1 MKTRRRLP
9 ELSLVPGIA
18 AVLFLAVAP
27 LRAATPATGT
37 LSESNP
43 TVTWSGPLLA
53 PTAGPCGSDSEATCD
68 NFKLTIVPPSAAY
81 GPYLVEVHLQPQGD
95 WDLELYDPSHGS
107 AGGSGNGPGQLEV
120 AFLVNP
126 PSGVYT
132 IVASPY
138 SPLPGTDGN
147 SYTASATLRKDVVV
161 SARQGTEPISF
172 ANYHAPAPLGTSAGE
187 PSIGVSWKTGNVF
200 IEAITQTLR
209 VAFND
214 CYVPALASWADKS
227 APTSAT
233 SFDPI
238 LFTDSRTGRTVVS
251 QLISSAGVVPVP
263 GDGCSLSSFSDDDG
277 ETWIPSEGCGT
288 PGGYDHQSVGGGPF
302 HAPLTRDPAG
312 PVYPNAVYYCSQ
324 EGVTAFCARS
334 DDGGLTYGP
343 GVPIYTS
350 ECGGLHGHVKVSP
363 ADGTVYVPNK
373 SCFGDNTANQGVV
386 VSEDSG
392 LTWSVRRIP
401 FSIPGANDPS
411 VGIAADG
418 TVYFGY
424 QNGDGRPKIA
434 ISHDRGLNWT
444 DAGDV
449 GTPFGIQNTSFPVMT
464 AGDAERAAFSF
475 LGTPAAGNFQS
486 AGFDGVWH
494 LYSSHTYDGGLTW
507 TTVDA
512 TPNDPVQRGCI
523 WLQGGSNPC
532 RNLLD
537 FMDSTVDK
545 VGRVLVGYADGC
557 VGTCVQ
563 GTSVTH
569 ASVATIGRQTSG
581 RRLFAAGDSVPP
593 PSVCAP
599 LALDDSATTPENTPV
614 KIAVVANDQDGRSP
628 PLTITG
634 VTQPANGSAAVNGD
648 GTITYTPNNNFNTFD
663 RNPDTFTY
671 TIQNG
676 QGLSATANVGV
687 TVTQFCPLAPGARFF
702 DSLDPQTAVYTTSST
717 RSVGGW
723 SVTTDPTAHSL
734 SHAWVVLDD
743 QPGIPALT
751 QKDDTLILPSL
762 GLSSSSV
769 MNFWHNFDFAR
780 FPGPQGVFS
789 IRYESGGV
797 LEISA
802 DGGTV
807 WKDLGPYIT
816 AGSYNGTVDSA
827 ATSPIAGRRAWV
839 GSSDGDLVAG
849 RADAMKQVSVNLGA
863 AIQALYGVTQLP
875 QGLIR
880 FRLGGTFQILIGG
893 VQGSGWGV
901 DDIEVTNTLVVSSC
915 DHPPIVK
922 DDTANTTT
930 ARPVTIAVLAN
941 DFDPDGDAMT
951 VTGVTKP
958 AHGTAVINGGA
969 PNNTVNYTSSSGF
982 TGTDSFSYTVSDGK
996 GGTAS
1001 ARVTVAVSTPPNRPP
1016 VAVDDTATTT
1026 KNKSVTI
1033 AVLTNDSDPDG
1044 DPLTIT
1050 SVSIASNGSVT
1061 AAATR
1066 VTYAPNKNFL
1076 GTDSFTYSITDGRGG
1091 TASAR
1096 VTVSVVEGANQKP
1109 KAMDDTAT
1117 TVAGRPVTVNV
1128 VANDTDPDG
1137 DTLAATGVT
1146 QPSNGMAV
1154 TNGDGTVT
1162 YSPNSG
1168 FTGADAFH
1176 YTVSDGRGGTA
1187 TARVSVTVQA
1197 TAPPPNSEAEGN
1209 GSVSD
1214 GNGGRNAFSFRA
1226 QSQQGSVGG
1235 DIAYASD
1242 LSGIDLTG
1250 TVEVLQMAAN
1260 AADFSGPCA
1269 LGAKKTP
1276 CRFAVHAEDNGTP
1289 GAGSDRFR
1297 IQVYNAK
1304 GVLIHQVSTTLLDG
1318 DIRFGG
1324 N

>member
-1 MKTRRRLP
+1 MKTRRLLP
-9 ELSLVPGIA
+9 KPLLIPGIA
-18 AVLFLAVAP
+18 AILCLTVLP

-53 PTAGPCGSDSEATCD
+53 PTGGPCGSDNSADCD

-81 GPYLVEVHLQPQGD
+81 GPYLVEVHLLPQGD
-95 WDLELYDPSHGS
+95 WDLEIYDPNHGS
-107 AGGSGNGPGQLEV
+107 AGGSGNGAGQLEV

-126 PSGVYT
+126 AGGVYT
-132 IVASPY
+132 IVADPF

-147 SYTASATLRKDVVV
+147 SYTASATLRKDVIV
-161 SARQGTEPISF
+161 SATQGTEPISF

-263 GDGCSLSSFSDDDG
+263 GDGCSLSSYTDDDG

-312 PVYPNAVYYCSQ
+312 PVYSDAVYYCSQ

-373 SCFGDNTANQGVV
+373 SCFGNSTANQAVV
-386 VSEDSG
+386 VSEDNG
-392 LTWSVRRIP
+392 LTWSVRMIP

-411 VGIAADG
+411 LGIGADG
-418 TVYFGY
+418 TIYFGY
-424 QNGDGRPKIA
+424 QNGDGRPKVA

-444 DAGDV
+444 DVGDV
-449 GTPFGIQNTSFPVMT
+449 GTPFGIQNTSFPVVT
-464 AGDAERAAFSF
+464 AGDADRAAFSF
-475 LGTPAAGNFQS
+475 LGTPSAGNFQS

-537 FMDSTVDK
+537 FMDSTADK

-563 GTSVTH
+563 SPPNTRS
-569 ASVATIGRQTSG
+569 SIATIARQTSG
-581 RRLFAAGDSVPP
+581 RRLFLDGDSVPP

-599 LALDDSATTPENTPV
+599 LAVDDSATTAENTPV
-614 KIAVVANDQDGRSP
+614 IIAVLANDQDGRSP

-634 VTQPANGSAAVNGD
+634 VTQPANGSAVINAG

-663 RNPDTFTY
+663 RDPDTFTY

-676 QGLSATANVGV
+676 QGLSATANVSV
-687 TVTQFCPLAPGARFF
+687 RVTQFCPLAPGARFF
-702 DSLDPQTAVYTTSST
+702 DNLDPQTAVYATSST
-717 RSVGGW
+717 RSIGGW
-723 SVTTDPTAHSL
+723 SVTTDPTAHSA

-751 QKDDTLILPSL
+751 QKNDTLTLPSL

-780 FPGPQGVFS
+780 FPGPSGVFS

-802 DGGTV
+802 DGGTI
-807 WKDLGPYIT
+807 WKDLGLYIT
-816 AGSYNGTVDSA
+816 TGGYNGTVDTGA
-827 ATSPIAGRRAWV
+827 QSPIAGRKAWV

-863 AIQALYGVTQLP
+863 AIQALYSATQLP

-893 VQGSGWGV
+893 IQGSGWGV
-901 DDIEVTNTLVVSSC
+901 DDIEVTNTLVVSTC
-915 DHPPIVK
+915 NHPPIVK

-930 ARPVTIAVLAN
+930 AKPVTIAVLAN
-941 DFDPDGDAMT
+941 DFDPDGDPIT

-958 AHGTAVINGGA
+958 ANGTAVVNGTA
-969 PNNTVNYTSSSGF
+969 PNNTVTYTSKTGF
-982 TGTDSFSYTVSDGK
+982 TGTDAFTYTVSDGK

-1001 ARVTVAVSTPPNRPP
+1001 ARVTVTVSTAPNHPP

-1033 AVLTNDSDPDG
+1033 AVLANDSDPDG

-1050 SVSIASNGSVT
+1050 SVSVASNGSVT
-1061 AAATR
+1061 ATATK
-1066 VTYAPNKNFL
+1066 VTYTPNRNFL
-1076 GTDSFTYSITDGRGG
+1076 GTDGFTYSITDGRGG
-1091 TASAR
+1091 TASAH
-1096 VTVSVVEGANQKP
+1096 VTVNVVEGANHKP
-1109 KAMDDTAT
+1109 KAMDDNAT
-1117 TVAGRPVTVNV
+1117 TLAGRPVTINV
-1128 VANDTDPDG
+1128 VANDTDADG
-1137 DTLAATGVT
+1137 DTLAATSVT

-1168 FTGADAFH
+1168 FTGTDAFH

-1209 GSVSD
+1209 GSISD
-1214 GNGGRNAFSFRA
+1214 GNGGRNAFSFLA

-1235 DIAYASD
+1235 EIEYSSD
-1242 LSGIDLTG
+1242 FSGIDLTG
-1250 TVEVLQMAAN
+1250 TVQVLQMAAN
-1260 AADFSGPCA
+1260 AADFSGPCT
-1269 LGAKKTP
+1269 LGPTKTA
-1276 CRFAVHAEDNGTP
+1276 CRFAAHAEDNATP

-1297 IQVYNAK
+1297 IQVYNVK
-1304 GVLIHQVSTTLLDG
+1304 GVLIHQADGTLIDG

>member
-1 MKTRRRLP
+1 MRDIPYWRSALLRPIVAADRSLSTEGVKMKTRRLLP
-9 ELSLVPGIA
+9 KPLVA
-18 AVLFLAVAP
+18 AGFAAGLLLAVAP
-27 LRAATPATGT
+27 LHAATPATGT

-43 TVTWSGPLLA
+43 TVTWSGPFLP
-53 PTAGPCGSDSEATCD
+53 PTAGPCGSDNEATCD
-68 NFKLTIVPPSAAY
+68 NFRLTIVPPSAAY
-81 GPYLVEVHLQPQGD
+81 GPYLVEVHLAPQGD
-95 WDLELYDPSHGS
+95 WDLELYDPSHGN
-107 AGGSGNGPGQLEV
+107 AGGSGNGAGQLETV
-120 AFLVNP
+120 FLVNAV
-126 PSGVYT
+126 GGIYT
-132 IVASPY
+132 VSAAPFSN
-138 SPLPGTDGN
+138 LPGTDGN
-147 SYTASATLRKDVVV
+147 SYAAWAMLRKDNIV
-161 SARQGTEPISF
+161 SATQGSEPITFS
-172 ANYHAPAPLGTSAGE
+172 NYHAPAPLGVSAGE
-187 PSIGVSWKTGNVF
+187 PSIGVNWTTGNVF

-209 VAFND
+209 VSFND
-214 CYVPALASWADKS
+214 CYIPALASWADKS

-251 QLISSAGVVPVP
+251 QLITTAGVTGLP
-263 GDGCSLSSFSDDDG
+263 GEGCSLSSFSDDDG
-277 ETWIPSEGCGT
+277 ETWIPSKGCGT

-302 HAPLTRDPAG
+302 HAPLTRDPTL
-312 PVYPNAVYYCSQ
+312 PVYPDAVYYCSQ
-324 EGVTAFCARS
+324 SGVTAFCARS

-373 SCFGDNTANQGVV
+373 SCFGDNTANQGVA
-386 VSEDSG
+386 VSEDNG
-392 LTWSVRRIP
+392 LTWSIRRVP

-424 QNGDGRPKIA
+424 QNGDGRAKVA
-434 ISHDRGLNWT
+434 ISRDRGLNWT
-444 DAGDV
+444 DVGDV
-449 GTPFGIQNTSFPVMT
+449 GTPFGIQNIAFPVVT
-464 AGDAERAAFSF
+464 AGDSGRAAFSF

-507 TTVDA
+507 TTADA

-523 WLQGGSNPC
+523 WMQGGSNPC

-563 GTSVTH
+563 GASITR
-569 ASVATIGRQTSG
+569 ASVASIARQTSG
-581 RRLFAAGDSVPP
+581 RRLFASGDAVPP

-599 LALDDSATTPENTPV
+599 LALDDSATTNENTPV
-614 KIAVVANDQDGRSP
+614 TVAVLANDQDGRSP
-628 PLTITG
+628 PLTITS
-634 VTQPANGSAAVNGD
+634 VTQTPNGSAAINSN
-648 GTITYTPNNNFNTFD
+648 GTITYTPKNNFNNFD
-663 RNPDTFTY
+663 KDPDTFSY
-671 TIQNG
+671 TVQNG
-676 QGLSATANVGV
+676 QGLSASANVSV

-702 DSLDPQTAVYTTSST
+702 DNLDPQTSVYTASST

-743 QPGIPALT
+743 QPVIPALT
-751 QKDDTLILPSL
+751 QKDDTLSLPSL

-780 FPGPQGVFS
+780 FPGPSGVFS

-816 AGSYNGTVDSA
+816 AGSYSGTVDSA

-839 GSSDGDLVAG
+839 GSSDGDLLAG
-849 RADAMKQVSVNLGA
+849 RADTMKPVSVNLGA
-863 AIQALYGVTQLP
+863 AIQALYGVAQVP

-880 FRLGGTFQILIGG
+880 FRLGGTFQALIGG
-893 VQGSGWGV
+893 IQGRGWGV
-901 DDIEVTNTLVVSSC
+901 DDMEVTNTLAVSSC

-930 ARPVTIAVLAN
+930 AKPVTIAVLAN
-941 DFDPDGDAMT
+941 DFDPDGDPMT
-951 VTGVTKP
+951 VTAVTKP
-958 AHGTAVINGGA
+958 AHGTAVINGAA
-969 PNNTVNYTSSSGF
+969 PNDTVNYSSSSGF
-982 TGTDSFSYTVSDGK
+982 TGTDTFSYTGSDGK

-1001 ARVTVAVSTPPNRPP
+1001 ARVTVTVSTPPNHPP
-1016 VAVDDTATTT
+1016 VAADDTASTT

-1033 AVLTNDSDPDG
+1033 AVLANDSDPDG

-1050 SVSIASNGSVT
+1050 AVSTASNGSVT
-1061 AAATR
+1061 AAATK
-1066 VTYAPNKNFL
+1066 VTYTPNKNFL

-1091 TASAR
+1091 IASAR
-1096 VTVSVVEGANQKP
+1096 VTVSVVEGANHQP
-1109 KAMDDTAT
+1109 RTMDDTAT
-1117 TVAGRPVTVNV
+1117 TLHGRPVTVNV
-1128 VANDTDPDG
+1128 EANDTDADG
-1137 DTLAATGVT
+1137 A
-1146 QPSNGMAV
+1146 
-1154 TNGDGTVT
+1154 
-1162 YSPNSG
+1162 
-1168 FTGADAFH
+1168 
-1176 YTVSDGRGGTA
+1176 
-1187 TARVSVTVQA
+1187 
-1197 TAPPPNSEAEGN
+1197 
-1209 GSVSD
+1209 
-1214 GNGGRNAFSFRA
+1214 GGRNGFSFLA
-1226 QSQQGSVGG
+1226 QSQQGNVGG
-1235 DIAYASD
+1235 EIDYASD
-1242 LSGIDLTG
+1242 SSGIDLTG
-1250 TVEVLQMAAN
+1250 TVEVLQVAVN
-1260 AADFSGPCA
+1260 AADFSGPCT

-1276 CRFAVHAEDNGTP
+1276 CRFAAHAEDNGTP

-1297 IQVYNAK
+1297 IQVYNVK
-1304 GVLIHQVSTTLLDG
+1304 GILIHQSDGTLLDG

>member
-1 MKTRRRLP
+1 M
-9 ELSLVPGIA
+9 
-18 AVLFLAVAP
+18 
-27 LRAATPATGT
+27 
-37 LSESNP
+37 
-43 TVTWSGPLLA
+43 
-53 PTAGPCGSDSEATCD
+53 
-68 NFKLTIVPPSAAY
+68 
-81 GPYLVEVHLQPQGD
+81 
-95 WDLELYDPSHGS
+95 
-107 AGGSGNGPGQLEV
+107 
-120 AFLVNP
+120 
-126 PSGVYT
+126 
-132 IVASPY
+132 
-138 SPLPGTDGN
+138 
-147 SYTASATLRKDVVV
+147 
-161 SARQGTEPISF
+161 
-172 ANYHAPAPLGTSAGE
+172 
-187 PSIGVSWKTGNVF
+187 
-200 IEAITQTLR
+200 
-209 VAFND
+209 
-214 CYVPALASWADKS
+214 
-227 APTSAT
+227 
-233 SFDPI
+233 
-238 LFTDSRTGRTVVS
+238 
-251 QLISSAGVVPVP
+251 
-263 GDGCSLSSFSDDDG
+263 
-277 ETWIPSEGCGT
+277 
-288 PGGYDHQSVGGGPF
+288 
-302 HAPLTRDPAG
+302 
-312 PVYPNAVYYCSQ
+312 YYCSQ

-363 ADGTVYVPNK
+363 VDGTVYVPNK

-386 VSEDSG
+386 VSEDNG

-401 FSIPGANDPS
+401 FSFPGANDPS
-411 VGIAADG
+411 VGIGADG

-449 GTPFGIQNTSFPVMT
+449 GTPFGIQNTSFPVVT
-464 AGDAERAAFSF
+464 AGDADRAAFSF
-475 LGTPAAGNFQS
+475 LGTPTAGNFQS
-486 AGFDGVWH
+486 AGFGGVWH

-523 WLQGGSNPC
+523 WMQGGSNPC

-557 VGTCVQ
+557 VGTCIQ
-563 GTSVTH
+563 GSSITR

-614 KIAVVANDQDGRSP
+614 RIAVLANDQDGRSP

-663 RNPDTFTY
+663 RGPDTFTY

-676 QGLSATANVGV
+676 QGLSASANVGV
-687 TVTQFCPLAPGARFF
+687 AVTQFCPLAPGARFF
-702 DSLDPQTAVYTTSST
+702 DNLDPQTAVYTTSST

-734 SHAWVVLDD
+734 SHDWVVLDD

-751 QKDDTLILPSL
+751 QKDDTLTLPSL

-780 FPGPQGVFS
+780 FPGPPGVFTV
-789 IRYESGGV
+789 RYESGGV

-807 WKDLGPYIT
+807 WRDFGPYIT
-816 AGSYNGTVDSA
+816 AGGYNGTVDSA
-827 ATSPIAGRRAWV
+827 ATSPIAGRQAWV
-839 GSSDGDLVAG
+839 GSSDGDLLAG
-849 RADAMKQVSVNLGA
+849 RADAMHLVSVNLGA
-863 AIQALYGVTQLP
+863 AIQALYGVAQVP

-880 FRLGGTFQILIGG
+880 FRLGGTFQVLIGG
-893 VQGSGWGV
+893 IQGSGWGV
-901 DDIEVTNTLVVSSC
+901 DDIEVTNTLVVSQC

-941 DFDPDGDAMT
+941 DFDPDGDPMT
-951 VTGVTKP
+951 VTAVSRP
-958 AHGTAVINGGA
+958 AHGTAVINGSA

-982 TGTDSFSYTVSDGK
+982 TGTDSFSYTVSDG
-996 GGTAS
+996 
-1001 ARVTVAVSTPPNRPP
+1001 
-1016 VAVDDTATTT
+1016 
-1026 KNKSVTI
+1026 
-1033 AVLTNDSDPDG
+1033 
-1044 DPLTIT
+1044 
-1050 SVSIASNGSVT
+1050 
-1061 AAATR
+1061 
-1066 VTYAPNKNFL
+1066 
-1076 GTDSFTYSITDGRGG
+1076 RGG
-1091 TASAR
+1091 TASAKSHR
-1096 VTVSVVEGANQKP
+1096 RGLDTTQPSAGGRGRHGDDDEEQVGHDRRARQRLRPGRRPADDHVRFGRLQRIGHGGRDESDLHAEPQLPRHRLLQLLDHRRPRRHGLGARHRQCRRGGEP
-1109 KAMDDTAT
+1109 QAQGDGRHGDYGGGP
-1117 TVAGRPVTVNV
+1117 AGHCQRRGQRHR
-1128 VANDTDPDG
+1128 PDG
-1137 DTLAATGVT
+1137 DTLAATSVT

-1187 TARVSVTVQA
+1187 TARVSMTVQA
-1197 TAPPPNSEAEGN
+1197 TSPPPNSQAEGN

-1214 GNGGRNAFSFRA
+1214 GAGGKNGFSFLA
-1226 QSQQGSVGG
+1226 QSQQGHVGG
-1235 DIAYASD
+1235 EIDYASD
-1242 LSGIDLTG
+1242 SSGVDLTG

-1260 AADFSGPCA
+1260 AADFSGPCT

-1276 CRFAVHAEDNGTP
+1276 CRFAVHAEDNATP

-1297 IQVYNAK
+1297 IQVYNVK
-1304 GVLIHQVSTTLLDG
+1304 GILIHQTDGTLLDG

-1324 N
+1324 NCRNPRRTRGGPARPSPVWIPVAGGEHEGTLPVPARSVLRRGLARLRRPESSMLARC

>member
-1 MKTRRRLP
+1 MRIQRSFRRI
-9 ELSLVPGIA
+9 SQAAGIA
-18 AVLFLAVAP
+18 AVLLLGVAP

-37 LSESNP
+37 LSESSP
-43 TVTWSGPLLA
+43 TVAWSGPFLA
-53 PTAGPCGSDSEATCD
+53 PTAGPCGSDNNAGCD
-68 NFKLTIVPPSAAY
+68 NYKLTIVAPSAAY
-81 GPYLVEVHLQPQGD
+81 GPYLVEVHLAPQGD
-95 WDLELYDPSHGS
+95 WDLEIYDPSHGS

-147 SYTASATLRKDVVV
+147 SYTASAILRKDIVTP
-161 SARQGTEPISF
+161 ARQGSEAITF
-172 ANYHAPAPLGTSAGE
+172 ANYHAPAPLGTSSGE
-187 PSIGVSWKTGNVF
+187 PSIGVNWKTGNVF

-238 LFTDSRTGRTVVS
+238 LFTDSKTGRTVVS

-263 GDGCSLSSFSDDDG
+263 GDGCSLSSYTDDDG

-302 HAPLTRDPAG
+302 HAPLTRDPSLPA
-312 PVYPNAVYYCSQ
+312 YPNAVYYCSQ

-343 GVPIYTS
+343 GVPMYTS

-363 ADGTVYVPNK
+363 SDGTVYVPNK
-373 SCFGDNTANQGVV
+373 SCFGNNTANQAVL

-392 LTWSVRRIP
+392 LTWTVRPIP

-411 VGIAADG
+411 LGIGADG

-424 QNGDGRPKIA
+424 QNGDGRPKMA
-434 ISHDRGLNWT
+434 ISRDRGLNWT

-449 GTPFGIQNTSFPVMT
+449 GTPFGIQNTSFPVVT
-464 AGDAERAAFSF
+464 AGDADRAAFSF
-475 LGTPAAGNFQS
+475 LGTPTGGNFQS
-486 AGFDGVWH
+486 AGFTGVWH

-523 WLQGGSNPC
+523 WMQGGSNPC

-557 VGTCVQ
+557 VDNCVQ
-563 GTSVTH
+563 GALTH
-569 ASVATIGRQTSG
+569 ASVATIARQTAG
-581 RRLFAAGDSVPP
+581 RRLFAAGDSEPP
-593 PSVCAP
+593 PSTCAP
-599 LALDDSATTPENTPV
+599 QALDDSATTAENTPV
-614 KIAVVANDQDGRSP
+614 KVAVLANDQDGRSP

-634 VTQPANGSAAVNGD
+634 VTQPANGSAAANGD

-663 RNPDTFTY
+663 RDPDTFTY
-671 TIQNG
+671 TIQNAH
-676 QGLSATANVGV
+676 GLSATANVNV
-687 TVTQFCPLAPGARFF
+687 RVTQYCPLVPGARFF
-702 DSLDPQTAVYTTSST
+702 DTLDPQTAVYTTSST
-717 RSVGGW
+717 RSIGGW
-723 SVTTDPTAHSL
+723 SVMTDPTAHSS
-734 SHAWVVLDD
+734 SHAWVALDD
-743 QPGIPALT
+743 QPGNPTLT
-751 QKDDTLILPSL
+751 QKDDTLTLPSL

-780 FPGPQGVFS
+780 FPGPSGVLS
-789 IRYESGGV
+789 VRYESGGV

-802 DGGTV
+802 DGGNV

-816 AGSYNGTVDSA
+816 AGGYNGTVDA
-827 ATSPIAGRRAWV
+827 AAVCPVAGRRAWV

-849 RADAMKQVSVNLGA
+849 RADAMKPVSVNLGA
-863 AIQALYGVTQLP
+863 AIQALYGVTQVP

-880 FRLGGTFQILIGG
+880 FRLGGTYQILIGG
-893 VQGSGWGV
+893 IQGSGWGV

-930 ARPVTIAVLAN
+930 AKSVTIAVLAN
-941 DFDPDGDAMT
+941 DFDPDGDPMT
-951 VTGVTKP
+951 VTAVTRP
-958 AHGTAVINGGA
+958 ANGTAVINGTA
-969 PNNTVNYTSSSGF
+969 PNNTVTYTSKTGF
-982 TGTDSFSYTVSDGK
+982 TGADTFSYTVSDGK
-996 GGTAS
+996 GATAS
-1001 ARVTVAVSTPPNRPP
+1001 AKVTVTVSTPPNHPP
-1016 VAVDDTATTT
+1016 VAADDSALTS
-1026 KNKSVTI
+1026 KNKAVAI
-1033 AVLTNDSDPDG
+1033 AVLANDSDPDG
-1044 DPLTIT
+1044 DPLTIA
-1050 SVSIASNGSVT
+1050 SVST
-1061 AAATR
+1061 AANGTVAASATR
-1066 VTYAPNKNFL
+1066 VTYTPNKNFL
-1076 GTDSFTYSITDGRGG
+1076 GTDGFTYTITDGRGG
-1091 TASAR
+1091 SASAR
-1096 VTVSVVEGANQKP
+1096 VTVSVVEGANHPP
-1109 KAMDDTAT
+1109 KAMNDTAT
-1117 TVAGRPVTVNV
+1117 TTQGRPVTIPVA
-1128 VANDTDPDG
+1128 ANDTDADG
-1137 DTLAATGVT
+1137 DTLTASSVT

-1154 TNGDGTVT
+1154 TNGNGSVT

-1168 FTGADAFH
+1168 FTGTDQFQ
-1176 YTVSDGRGGTA
+1176 YTVSDGRGGSA
-1187 TARVSVTVQA
+1187 TARVMVTVQA
-1197 TAPPPNSEAEGN
+1197 APPPPASQAEGN
-1209 GSVSD
+1209 GSISD
-1214 GNGGRNAFSFRA
+1214 GNGGRNGFSFLV

-1235 DIAYASD
+1235 EIQYASNS
-1242 LSGIDLTG
+1242 SGIDLTG
-1250 TVEVLQMAAN
+1250 TAEVLQMAAN
-1260 AADFSGPCA
+1260 AADFSGPCT

-1276 CRFAVHAEDNGTP
+1276 CRFAIHAEDNGTP
-1289 GAGSDRFR
+1289 GAGADRFR
-1297 IQVYNAK
+1297 IQVYNVK
-1304 GVLIHQVSTTLLDG
+1304 GILIHSADGALVDG

>member
-1 MKTRRRLP
+1 MKTRRSLP
-9 ELSLVPGIA
+9 KPLVAAGIA

-43 TVTWSGPLLA
+43 TVTWSGPLLV
-53 PTAGPCGSDSEATCD
+53 PTAGPCGSDNEATCD

-81 GPYLVEVHLQPQGD
+81 GPYLVEVHLAPQGD

-126 PSGVYT
+126 AGGIYT

-161 SARQGTEPISF
+161 PARQGSEPISF

-214 CYVPALASWADKS
+214 CYVPAVASWADKS

-238 LFTDSRTGRTVVS
+238 LFTDSVTGRTVVS
-251 QLISSAGVVPVP
+251 QLITSAAVVSAP
-263 GDGCSLSSFSDDDG
+263 GDGCSLSSYSDDDG

-288 PGGYDHQSVGGGPF
+288 PGGYDHQSVGGGPY

-373 SCFGDNTANQGVV
+373 SCFGDNTANQGVA
-386 VSEDSG
+386 VSEDNG
-392 LTWSVRRIP
+392 LTWSIRRVP

-424 QNGDGRPKIA
+424 QNGDGRAKVA
-434 ISHDRGLNWT
+434 ISRDRGLNWT
-444 DAGDV
+444 DVGDV
-449 GTPFGIQNTSFPVMT
+449 GTPFGIQNTAFPVVT
-464 AGDAERAAFSF
+464 AGDSGRAAFSF

-507 TTVDA
+507 TTADA

-523 WLQGGSNPC
+523 WMQGGSNPC

-563 GTSVTH
+563 GASITR
-569 ASVATIGRQTSG
+569 ASVASIARQTSG
-581 RRLFAAGDSVPP
+581 RRLFASGDAVPP

-614 KIAVVANDQDGRSP
+614 TIAVLANDQDGRSP

-634 VTQPANGSAAVNGD
+634 VTQPANGTAALNAG

-663 RNPDTFTY
+663 RGPDTFTY

-676 QGLSATANVGV
+676 QGLSASANVGV
-687 TVTQFCPLAPGARFF
+687 AVTQFCPLTPGARFF
-702 DSLDPQTAVYTTSST
+702 DTLDPQTAVYATSST

-723 SVTTDPTAHSL
+723 SVTTDPMAHSS
-734 SHAWVVLDD
+734 SHAWVALDD
-743 QPGIPALT
+743 QPGVPTLT
-751 QKDDTLILPSL
+751 QKDDTLMLPSL
-762 GLSSSSV
+762 GISSSSV

-780 FPGPQGVFS
+780 FPGLSVLQTAT
-789 IRYESGGV
+789 YESGGV
-797 LEISA
+797 LEISG
-802 DGGTV
+802 DGGTT
-807 WKDLGPYIT
+807 WKDLGPYLT
-816 AGSYNGTVDSA
+816 TGGYNGTVDSGA
-827 ATSPIAGRRAWV
+827 QSPIAGRRAWV
-839 GSSDGDLVAG
+839 GSSDGDLVVG
-849 RADAMKQVSVNLGA
+849 RLDAMKPVSVNLGA
-863 AIQALYGVTQLP
+863 AIQALFGATQVP
-875 QGLIR
+875 TALIR
-880 FRLGGTFQILIGG
+880 FRLGGTFQILEGG
-893 VQGSGWGV
+893 IQGIGWGV
-901 DDIEVTNTLVVSSC
+901 DDIEVTNTLVVSTC

-922 DDTANTTT
+922 NDTANTTT
-930 ARPVTIAVLAN
+930 AKPVTIAVLAN
-941 DFDPDGDAMT
+941 DFDPDGDPMT
-951 VTGVTKP
+951 VTAVTRP
-958 AHGTAVINGGA
+958 AHGTAVINGSA

-982 TGTDSFSYTVSDGK
+982 TGTDTFSYTGSDGK

-1001 ARVTVAVSTPPNRPP
+1001 ARVTVTVSTPPNHPP
-1016 VAVDDTATTT
+1016 VAADDTASTT

-1033 AVLTNDSDPDG
+1033 AVLANDSDPDG

-1050 SVSIASNGSVT
+1050 SVSVASNGSVSAT
-1061 AAATR
+1061 ATK
-1066 VTYAPNKNFL
+1066 VTYTPNRNFL

-1091 TASAR
+1091 SASAR
-1096 VTVSVVEGANQKP
+1096 VTVNVVEGANHVP

-1128 VANDTDPDG
+1128 VANDSDADG
-1137 DTLAATGVT
+1137 DTLAATSVT

-1154 TNGDGTVT
+1154 TNGNGTVT
-1162 YSPNSG
+1162 YAPYSG
-1168 FTGADAFH
+1168 FIGSDAFH

-1187 TARVSVTVQA
+1187 TARVSITVQA
-1197 TAPPPNSEAEGN
+1197 TSPPPNSQAEGN

-1214 GNGGRNAFSFRA
+1214 GAGGKNGFSFLA
-1226 QSQQGSVGG
+1226 QSQQGHTGG
-1235 DIAYASD
+1235 EIGYASD
-1242 LSGIDLTG
+1242 SSGVDLTG
-1250 TVEVLQMAAN
+1250 TAEVLQMAAN
-1260 AADFSGPCA
+1260 AADFSGPCT
-1269 LGAKKTP
+1269 LGTKKTP
-1276 CRFAVHAEDNGTP
+1276 CRFAVHAEDNATP

-1297 IQVYNAK
+1297 IQVYNVK
-1304 GVLIHQVSTTLLDG
+1304 GVLIHQADGTLLDG